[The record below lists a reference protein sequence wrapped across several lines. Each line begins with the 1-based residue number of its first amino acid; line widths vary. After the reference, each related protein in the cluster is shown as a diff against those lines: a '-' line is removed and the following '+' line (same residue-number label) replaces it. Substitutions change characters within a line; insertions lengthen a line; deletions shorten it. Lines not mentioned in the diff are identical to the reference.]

1 MIIKKMSALKM
12 LEHLAW
18 GRIGDM
24 EFFDVGNLYK
34 NVLLSQVNLG
44 SFIDGEKIKLT
55 HTFLNSE
62 WSFVEKHKTFMEAYK
77 ESETK
82 HERLACLHGE
92 NPIIVYTE
100 TGMESVMLQ
109 QFLNISFQ
117 DLIEDKYWAGFADVE
132 RFPVKIVD
140 QTELIT
146 GFPFVTAL
154 EKLLLS
160 DSHYMVQYHTGKKIY
175 VDEEGIKDAE
185 TEQLVVV
192 DAGLHK
198 GGHWYVGDKIGNDGA
213 MIVSDALTYIDW
225 NNQVLIFGEGTEDEF
240 VIETKAIY
248 EDIDLRDVLPEHAQD
263 VNVKQLFTQ
272 PLWTVKNK
280 TL

>member
-1 MIIKKMSALKM
+1 MSALKM

-18 GRIGDM
+18 GRVADM
-24 EFFDVGNLYK
+24 EFKDFATFFK
-34 NVLLSQVNLG
+34 NIKLSQTNLG
-44 SFIDGEKIKLT
+44 TYDNGVPIKLS
-55 HTFLNSE
+55 HTFLRSE

-82 HERLACLHGE
+82 HERLVCLHGE

-132 RFPVKIVD
+132 RFPITIVD
-140 QTELIT
+140 QTELIA
-146 GFPFVTAL
+146 GFPFVVAV

-160 DSHYMVQYHTGKKIY
+160 DSHYMVQYHTGRKIY

-185 TEQLVVV
+185 TEQLVEV
-192 DAGLHK
+192 DAGFQQ
-198 GGHWYVGDKIGNDGA
+198 GGHWFVGDKIGNDGS
-213 MIVSDALTYIDW
+213 MIIADALSYIDW

-240 VIETKAIY
+240 IIEAKVVY
-248 EDIDLRDVLPEHAQD
+248 EDIDLRDMLPEHAQD

>member
-18 GRIGDM
+18 GRVGDM
-24 EFFDVGNLYK
+24 EFFDVSNLYK

-44 SFIDGEKIKLT
+44 RFIDGEKIKLT

-62 WSFVEKHKTFMEAYK
+62 WSLVEKHKTFMEAYK
-77 ESETK
+77 DSEEK

-132 RFPVKIVD
+132 SFPVTTID

-185 TEQLVVV
+185 TEQLVQV
-192 DAGLHK
+192 DAGLHQ
-198 GGHWYVGDKIGNDGA
+198 GGYWYVGDKIGNDGS
-213 MIVSDALTYIDW
+213 MTITDALTYIDW

-240 VIETKAIY
+240 IIESKAVY
-248 EDIDLRDVLPEHAQD
+248 EDIDLRDMLPEHAQD

-272 PLWTVKNK
+272 AVWTVKNK

>member
-1 MIIKKMSALKM
+1 MSALKM

-44 SFIDGEKIKLT
+44 SFINGEKIKLT

-77 ESETK
+77 ESEAK
-82 HERLACLHGE
+82 HERLACLHGK

-132 RFPVKIVD
+132 RFPVTIVD

-192 DAGLHK
+192 DAGLHQ
-198 GGHWYVGDKIGNDGA
+198 GGHWYVGDKIGNDGS
-213 MIVSDALTYIDW
+213 MTILDALTYIDW